1 MVKYLHEVRRVDY
14 GGGVSSSFRVGGG
27 AGCRAIAFGGGEV
40 ARQWSIMTL
49 YNGAAGCQPLTVL
62 DRPRER
68 SPIFFDPTTS
78 SWHLSTNENDY
89 APRVI
94 EDSELEETD

>member
-1 MVKYLHEVRRVDY
+1 
-14 GGGVSSSFRVGGG
+14 
-27 AGCRAIAFGGGEV
+27 
-40 ARQWSIMTL
+40 MTL